1 MGAEGESAE
10 TRNEISGGQLGHVIM
25 AREISGAV
33 TFHMAD
39 RRVPA
44 YLQDPSRWPLA
55 GEWEALAAGVH
66 RARTDDSGD
75 AVTPYVPRDQDHL
88 IRTRLRRA
96 ADTGGLVLVVG
107 DSTAGKTR
115 ACFEALQAE
124 LPDYR
129 VLAPTAGSDLVAAI
143 EVIAR
148 SAARCAVWLDDLEL
162 YLGPQGLEPGLVAE
176 FVRQRIPVLATMRHQ
191 QFEVFATLGDIQGVG
206 AERVGWVLTGARV
219 LRQLEVVDLA
229 RIWTSSELERA
240 GEADDD
246 RIADALTHHG
256 PYGLAEYLAAGP
268 ALLQEWHRAARPG
281 GHPRA
286 AALIAAAVDLARTGL
301 APPYTRS
308 LLTEAHEPYLT
319 AAGGPLLRPES
330 LDTAMTWASRRRHGA
345 TSMLT
350 PTEDPDAWGVFD
362 YLTDHTDTRIPDT
375 LWHTALQ
382 HATSTNELTLIGGRA
397 HEVAPGIAEASYR
410 RAVEAGDSYAMVNL
424 GILLSGTGREEEAEG
439 FYRQAVEAAGHS
451 IAMFNLG
458 SLLSEAG
465 REEEAASFYRQAA
478 DAGDSHAMVNLGNLL
493 FEAGR
498 EEEAERFYRQAV
510 EAADH
515 SIAMVNLGRLLLK
528 AGRKGEAESFYRQA
542 ADAGDSDAMARLGT
556 LLSETGRREEAE
568 GFYRQAVQAGD
579 SDAMFS
585 LGYLLSKTGR
595 GEEAEGF
602 YRQAVQAG
610 DSDAMVSLGILLS
623 KSGRLEEAESF
634 YRQAA
639 DAGEIS
645 AMFNLGILLTKA
657 GRAEEAESFYRQAA
671 DAGDNRAMFNLG
683 VLLFKAGRLEEAE
696 GFYRQAADAGEIS
709 ATINLGILL
718 SETGRGEEAEG
729 FYRQAVEAGKS
740 GGMVGLGNLLF
751 RAGREDEAED
761 FYRRAVE
768 AGEISAMF
776 NLGILLN
783 GTGRAEE
790 AEGIYQRAEEAGGAA
805 YRSKVAAEG
814 WVWAAQGDV

>member
-148 SAARCAVWLDDLEL
+148 SATRCAVWLDDLEL

-191 QFEVFATLGDIQGVG
+191 QFEVFATFGDIQGVG
-206 AERVGWVLTGARV
+206 TERVGSVLTGARV
-219 LRQLEVVDLA
+219 LRQLEVVDLD

-382 HATSTNELTLIGGRA
+382 HATSTNELTIIGGRA

-424 GILLSGTGREEEAEG
+424 GILLSGTGREEEAES
-439 FYRQAVEAAGHS
+439 FYRQAVDAAGHS

-458 SLLSEAG
+458 NLLSEAG
-465 REEEAASFYRQAA
+465 RVEEAESFYRQAV
-478 DAGDSHAMVNLGNLL
+478 DAGDSHAMANLGNLL

-498 EEEAERFYRQAV
+498 EEEAESFYRQAV
-510 EAADH
+510 DAAGH

-528 AGRKGEAESFYRQA
+528 AGREEEAESFYRQA
-542 ADAGDSDAMARLGT
+542 VDAGDSDAMARLGI
-556 LLSETGRREEAE
+556 LLSE
-568 GFYRQAVQAGD
+568 
-579 SDAMFS
+579 
-585 LGYLLSKTGR
+585 TGR

-602 YRQAVQAG
+602 YRQAIEAG
-610 DSDAMVSLGILLS
+610 ESDAMVSLGILLT
-623 KSGRLEEAESF
+623 KAGREEEAESF
-634 YRQAA
+634 YRQAV
-639 DAGEIS
+639 
-645 AMFNLGILLTKA
+645 
-657 GRAEEAESFYRQAA
+657 
-671 DAGDNRAMFNLG
+671 DAGDSRAMFNLG
-683 VLLFKAGRLEEAE
+683 VLLFKSGRLEEAE

-709 ATINLGILL
+709 AMINLGSLL
-718 SETGRGEEAEG
+718 SVTGRGEEAEG
-729 FYRQAVEAGKS
+729 FYRPAVEAGDS

-751 RAGREDEAED
+751 RAGREDEAEG
-761 FYRRAVE
+761 FYRQAVE

-776 NLGILLN
+776 NLGVLLN
-783 GTGRAEE
+783 ETGRAEE

-805 YRSKVAAEG
+805 YRLEVVAEG
-814 WVWAAQGDV
+814 WVRAAQGDV